1 MISQEI
7 GAAAAYA
14 VDVIVWS
21 GYCEL
26 IEPLEA
32 SLGYVCQLV
41 RPIRKRRSDK
51 AN

>member
-14 VDVIVWS
+14 VDVIMWS
-21 GYCEL
+21 GHYEP
-26 IEPLEA
+26 IEPLEVG
-32 SLGYVCQLV
+32 LGCVCPLV
-41 RPIRKRRSDK
+41 RKRRSDK